1 MALLLIQCI
10 THSVALMWLFSL
22 RNHVLK
28 CPTLRLAS
36 FPAQLL
42 CTDVLLDGLGFNF
55 AAYLTQEFN
64 FQVSELVMLL

>member
-10 THSVALMWLFSL
+10 THSVALW
-22 RNHVLK
+22 
-28 CPTLRLAS
+28 RLAS

-42 CTDVLLDGLGFNF
+42 CTDVLLDGIGFNF

>member
-1 MALLLIQCI
+1 MHYAFCG
-10 THSVALMWLFSL
+10 SDVALSL

-28 CPTLRLAS
+28 CLTLRLAS